1 MRDMLYV
8 SAIVWSVTVGVV
20 LLTSPAE
27 PPPIDAGCLER
38 GYASHRDA
46 GHWPYL
52 ADGRLTATE
61 VSRLCARSR
70 VAYGR

>member
-1 MRDMLYV
+1 MLYV
-8 SAIVWSVTVGVV
+8 SAIVWSVAAGLV

-27 PPPIDAGCLER
+27 RPRVDPGCLER

-52 ADGRLTATE
+52 ADGRLAAVE
-61 VSRLCARSR
+61 VARLCARTR
-70 VAYGR
+70 LAYGR